1 MNDWLDAE
9 SHADRALEM
18 YERGRWAEAEAELR
32 KALSLNPDHP
42 EWHFNLGL
50 TLEAAGRDAEAISS
64 YEQAIELMPD
74 QREPLVAAAHA
85 ANRLNQPD
93 KAVKWF
99 DRALAMDVTHEE
111 AYAGKIEAHLRKGEH
126 DEAETTFYLA
136 QQALEAPSARCL
148 AVMAESLIQRKQWE
162 RAHWCLRE
170 ALRLEP
176 TMPRLRSRLA
186 NVLTSM
192 GRTQRAMQLY
202 LDELREDPGSI
213 ETLLDFGELL
223 IELDRL
229 PEAGEKFRRVLEL
242 EPANV
247 DAHFQLGQIAL
258 AMRRFEQA
266 HIEFELVLKLD
277 PGYPESRLALGESLL
292 RLGRVNDARKPLLD
306 EFDVFKA
313 ALAEDAPAR
322 ARAEQE
328 ALEADADSDEQVFV
342 SSLSKLAELLLE
354 AGEHARSA
362 ALSEEVLTVRETP
375 EFLRQLALARFR
387 SGDRSGGIAASRRA
401 LRLEPEC
408 VRSMH
413 NLALAALEQGQ
424 YGVASEWVSR
434 GLRLSRH
441 DDGLR
446 RLRMQVWIVQIRRA
460 FRLVFRLES

>member
-1 MNDWLDAE
+1 LYDGGGGA
-9 SHADRALEM
+9 APA
-18 YERGRWAEAEAELR
+18 AELR

-192 GRTQRAMQLY
+192 GRTQRAMQWY
-202 LDELREDPGSI
+202 LDELRDDPGSI

-229 PEAGEKFRRVLEL
+229 PEAVLL
-242 EPANV
+242 ENE
-247 DAHFQLGQIAL
+247 H
-258 AMRRFEQA
+258 
-266 HIEFELVLKLD
+266 
-277 PGYPESRLALGESLL
+277 
-292 RLGRVNDARKPLLD
+292 RLGSAEPVRVEQRSERHFSERSRAKLRERRKVGRLH
-306 EFDVFKA
+306 
-313 ALAEDAPAR
+313 
-322 ARAEQE
+322 
-328 ALEADADSDEQVFV
+328 SD
-342 SSLSKLAELLLE
+342 
-354 AGEHARSA
+354 
-362 ALSEEVLTVRETP
+362 
-375 EFLRQLALARFR
+375 FLRCAL
-387 SGDRSGGIAASRRA
+387 
-401 LRLEPEC
+401 
-408 VRSMH
+408 
-413 NLALAALEQGQ
+413 
-424 YGVASEWVSR
+424 
-434 GLRLSRH
+434 
-441 DDGLR
+441 
-446 RLRMQVWIVQIRRA
+446 
-460 FRLVFRLES
+460 